1 MNAKAYRAQAGIVL
15 IEVLLL
21 LTLFAITGI
30 VFVTY
35 STSERQCEQ
44 NPTVEVRDG
53 RCIKVVGTTD
63 RGHPH

>member
-1 MNAKAYRAQAGIVL
+1 MNAQVYKEQAGIVL

-21 LTLFAITGI
+21 LTLFGITGI

-53 RCIKVVGTTD
+53 RCIKVVGTTTG
-63 RGHPH
+63 RPPH

>member
-1 MNAKAYRAQAGIVL
+1 MNAEAYRKQAGIVL
-15 IEVLLL
+15 IEVLVL

-35 STSERQCEQ
+35 SASERQCEQ

-53 RCIKVVGTTD
+53 RCIKVVGTD
-63 RGHPH
+63 GGRPH